1 MVPPPP
7 SGSRPA
13 SAPDLT
19 GPVSI
24 LQWPTSAAGGR
35 GKKKAR
41 PFSHVHL
48 EIDLEPEVV
57 REPGLPVFR
66 QVEALLKERQVVEV
80 GDLLRLTAGV
90 LHALSAFGF
99 RRVDHWE
106 VDPGGWLPLPEP
118 SHARIEE
125 PVGHFLRALES
136 DAWKGLSARRSFS
149 VRVSGLRDLRAD
161 FVARRVHRERRHSLS
176 VDLYGTLTAV
186 QLKDLAGL
194 LRHRLRVLDVTLTE
208 YSYAPRPHLR
218 R

>member
-1 MVPPPP
+1 MVPPPASSP
-7 SGSRPA
+7 GPV
-13 SAPDLT
+13 SAPDLV

-24 LQWPTSAAGGR
+24 LQWPTAKRGSGR
-35 GKKKAR
+35 RRRPR

-48 EIDLEPEVV
+48 EVDLEPEVV

-66 QVEALLKERQVVEV
+66 QVEALLRERQVVEV
-80 GDLLRLTAGV
+80 GGLLRLTAGV
-90 LHALSAFGF
+90 LHALSAYGF

-118 SHARIEE
+118 SHAKIEE

-136 DAWKGLSARRSFS
+136 DRWKGLAARRSFS

-176 VDLYGTLTAV
+176 LDVYGTLTPA
-186 QLKDLAGL
+186 QLKDLAGAL
-194 LRHRLRVLDVTLTE
+194 HHHLRVLRIKLTE
-208 YSYAPRPHLR
+208 YSHASPAQ
-218 R
+218 